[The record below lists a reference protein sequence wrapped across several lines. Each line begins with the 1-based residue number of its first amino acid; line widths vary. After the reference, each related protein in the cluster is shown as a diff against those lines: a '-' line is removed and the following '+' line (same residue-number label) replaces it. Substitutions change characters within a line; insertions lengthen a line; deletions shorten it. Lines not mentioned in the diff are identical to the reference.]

1 MYVHLITENVHI
13 LPCEQFWAFMFY
25 LLFLEPIYNKQGK
38 KSLGRFRNPVQ
49 WPNTASIMSP
59 LLLGKAHIW
68 PCLMPG
74 PFLLYLICFE
84 NLYIKAGGG
93 CKSLERARNPAR
105 LAHQGLSCVSVIA
118 KGHVWHCEQP
128 RDLHFFC
135 SQTCT
140 LWSMSKRLWPC
151 RNLACLLTKGQILW
165 PHSCF
170 TRGRK
175 FNIFI
180 NFHRYK
186 NTRMLPF
193 FLDIL

>member
-1 MYVHLITENVHI
+1 
-13 LPCEQFWAFMFY
+13 
-25 LLFLEPIYNKQGK
+25 
-38 KSLGRFRNPVQ
+38 
-49 WPNTASIMSP
+49 
-59 LLLGKAHIW
+59 
-68 PCLMPG
+68 MPG
-74 PFLLYLICFE
+74 PFLFYLICFG

-128 RDLHFFC
+128 RVLHFFC

-193 FLDIL
+193 FKLYKKFPDISYMWFAYETSEWIKTYACDFSWSIYNGQIC